1 MLRII
6 FLSILSVFTTVNLVL
21 LWQVY
26 RKMKQ
31 NMDKK
36 LEVIEP
42 YIMARLTAF
51 GINMAALAV
60 LALAVILSRMF

>member
-1 MLRII
+1 
-6 FLSILSVFTTVNLVL
+6 VNLVL

-42 YIMARLTAF
+42 YLMARLTAF

-60 LALAVILSRMF
+60 LALAVILSRLF

>member
-6 FLSILSVFTTVNLVL
+6 FLSILAVLTAANLVL

>member
-1 MLRII
+1 MLKII
-6 FLSILSVFTTVNLVL
+6 IPSILAVLTAVNLVL

-36 LEVIEP
+36 LESIEP
-42 YIMARLTAF
+42 YISVRLTAF
-51 GINMAALAV
+51 GVNMVVLAV
-60 LALAVILSRMF
+60 LALAVILSRLF

>member
-1 MLRII
+1 MMRFI
-6 FLSILSVFTTVNLVL
+6 FLSILAVFTAVNLVL

>member
-6 FLSILSVFTTVNLVL
+6 FLSILAVLTAVNLVL

-42 YIMARLTAF
+42 YLMARLTAF

-60 LALAVILSRMF
+60 LALAVILSRLF

>member
-1 MLRII
+1 MLKII
-6 FLSILSVFTTVNLVL
+6 IPSILAVLTAVNLVL

-36 LEVIEP
+36 LETIEP

-51 GINMAALAV
+51 GVNMVVLTV
-60 LALAVILSRMF
+60 LALAVILSRLF